1 MKMDSL
7 ATGILS
13 AMLLLA
19 AAPAQPGPATAPTPA
34 EPDKKVKYV
43 APEGFGKHKWGD
55 LRSSFDRLPA
65 EPIGVG
71 AAWMRPKEKQIDVSC
86 VPVSN
91 PGPQISGAIGGC
103 DFQATLLRYRKTFE
117 GGGTYVLSEYTIDG
131 QGFRFGDETSGIVLH
146 PVVYQF
152 CANWGQTK
160 KSETP
165 PNFDELNKFCGVRF
179 AFQSENREQLRKMG
193 YDHETVYDRVLEKLI
208 AKYGRPEGFTR
219 RGKVVIETV
228 EGDSTDESERKFGIW
243 RWCPARGNGLHTA
256 CTASVVLSL
265 DPATGKGTVLYS
277 SPLLWE
283 FAYARENYG
292 FKGDPL
298 FRMLHARN

>member
-7 ATGILS
+7 AIGLLS
-13 AMLLLA
+13 AVLVLA
-19 AAPAQPGPATAPTPA
+19 TVPAQAAPPAKPPST
-34 EPDKKVKYV
+34 DKRVQYV

-55 LRSSFDRLPA
+55 LRSSFDRLPE

-71 AAWMRPKEKQIDVSC
+71 AAWMQPKEKRTDITC
-86 VPVSN
+86 VPVFN
-91 PGPQISGAIGGC
+91 PGPQISGAVDGC
-103 DFQATLLRYRKTFE
+103 DFQATLLRLRKTFE
-117 GGGTYVLSEYTIDG
+117 GGGTYVLSEYSIEG
-131 QGFRFGDETSGIVLH
+131 QGFRFGDESSGIVLH

-152 CANWGQTK
+152 CANWGQTRK
-160 KSETP
+160 TETP
-165 PNFDELNKFCGVRF
+165 PNFDEINKFCGMKF
-179 AFQSENREQLRKMG
+179 MFQSENREQLRKLG
-193 YDHETVYDRVLEKLI
+193 YDHETVYDRVLDKLI

-219 RGKVVIETV
+219 RGKVVIETM
-228 EGDSTDESERKFGIW
+228 EGDSTDEAERKFGIW
-243 RWCPARGNGLHTA
+243 RWCPAHGNGLHTS
-256 CTASVVLSL
+256 CSASVVLSL
-265 DPATGKGTVLYS
+265 NPATGKGTVLYS